1 MSEEKAKR
9 RVPKWVKITAI
20 VLAAIIVLCAALVG
34 AAAIVWRHEISTL
47 SGFKKLADRDHEH
60 QDGAVY
66 RMDVSG
72 GFYFD
77 DYLAQ
82 GGASSDAGSTG
93 DAAALA
99 ENGVA
104 TDAATSEST
113 ADFSAVRENAKLI
126 LSADLT
132 LETQDYDATCA
143 SLEQMTAEAG
153 GYIQSSGNSGETG
166 SRMANYTL
174 RVPQEQF
181 EKFFAQIG
189 ETCHVVSANRWS
201 EEVGS

>member
-77 DYLAQ
+77 DFLAQ
-82 GGASSDAGSTG
+82 GGAANDG
-93 DAAALA
+93 DLI
-99 ENGVA
+99 GFI
-104 TDAATSEST
+104 TRSEE
-113 ADFSAVRENAKLI
+113 R
-126 LSADLT
+126 
-132 LETQDYDATCA
+132 
-143 SLEQMTAEAG
+143 
-153 GYIQSSGNSGETG
+153 
-166 SRMANYTL
+166 
-174 RVPQEQF
+174 RVGKE
-181 EKFFAQIG
+181 
-189 ETCHVVSANRWS
+189 CRSRWS
-201 EEVGS
+201 PYH